1 MLAHTHVKMGSIC
14 LFLSPYAKSEKI
26 LLFSCAGTSLE
37 LTISDMLLVNEGIFP
52 QPGIQ
57 FLS

>member
-1 MLAHTHVKMGSIC
+1 MLAHTRVKMDSIC

-26 LLFSCAGTSLE
+26 LLFCCSDTSLE

-52 QPGIQ
+52 QPRIK
-57 FLS
+57 LLP